1 MNDSRIASRYA
12 RALYSLACAQATVE
26 AVKADIDQLALLP
39 GQSDEFRMLLESPVL
54 KGSQKSVIFRN
65 LFSGRVQEITLHFLQ
80 LLVDH
85 KREIY
90 LPAVCR
96 MFMKFYKADLGV
108 LEAKV
113 ESAEV
118 IDKDLLES
126 LRTRLENSTHNKID
140 MTTSINEELIG
151 GFRLTVEDQQ
161 LDASVLTQLKKIK
174 TELRESKK

>member
-12 RALYSLACAQATVE
+12 RALYALAGARDTVGP
-26 AVKADIDQLALLP
+26 VKADLDQLAAISV
-39 GQSDEFRMLLESPVL
+39 QSDEFRMLLVSPVL
-54 KGSQKSVIFRN
+54 KGSQKSEIFRT
-65 LFSGRVQEITLHFLQ
+65 LFSGRVEELTMRFLQ

-90 LPAVCR
+90 LPAICR

-113 ESAEV
+113 ESAQVFDAE
-118 IDKDLLES
+118 LLES
-126 LRTRLENSTHNKID
+126 LRTRLEKSTHSKID
-140 MTTSINEELIG
+140 LTTTINEELIG

>member
-12 RALYSLACAQATVE
+12 RALYALAGARDIVG
-26 AVKADIDQLALLP
+26 AVKADLDQLAVLS
-39 GQSDEFRMLLESPVL
+39 GQSEEFRMLLESPVL

-65 LFSGRVQEITLHFLQ
+65 LFTGKVEEITLHFLQ

-113 ESAEV
+113 ESAQV
-118 IDKDLLES
+118 FDKELLES
-126 LRTRLENSTHNKID
+126 LRTRLEKSTHNKID
-140 MTTSINEELIG
+140 MTTTLNEELIG